1 MVAGTYFDAV
11 KYSVHQYMEA
21 EVDSTL
27 STGSLIPLI
36 FSITGIVIIVNCYVD
51 DRITK
56 GKYEHATIGST
67 RLVVIIPSGCGD
79 AAGYTEKNINN
90 DALTTLI

>member
-1 MVAGTYFDAV
+1 
-11 KYSVHQYMEA
+11 MEA
-21 EVDSTL
+21 EVDST
-27 STGSLIPLI
+27 GSLCPLI